1 MTKERLL
8 KTARAL
14 VGLALVCGI
23 LAAFVV
29 ENVLPYYGIKPFR
42 MVPAENAW
50 RFPRGY
56 TPENYGLTGRKIS
69 IPAKDGIRLSG
80 WFLESRTDTAKAT
93 VIILHGISSCKETQF
108 DRAKI
113 LSDNGYNSVVLD
125 LRAHG
130 ESGGEYCT
138 FGYYEKY
145 DIQAVVDSLLAMT
158 NGKPVG
164 IWGASLGGAVAL
176 QAMGLDR
183 RISFGIIESTFD
195 EFEKVAME
203 YGADMMFG
211 LKSRWLTDHVLN
223 KSGIIARFDPQSVKP
238 VVSASAIDRPV
249 LFMHGSRDDKIPI
262 EFDRRNYDAVQSAD
276 KQWIMVEGAGHNDL
290 WSVDGVDLKG
300 RVLAFLEHSTWK

>member
-1 MTKERLL
+1 MVKERIV
-8 KTARAL
+8 KTLRIA
-14 VGLALVCGI
+14 VSMALVCGI
-23 LAAFVV
+23 LAALAV

-42 MVPAENAW
+42 MVPAENTW

-56 TPENYGLTGRKIS
+56 APENYGLASRKIS
-69 IPAKDGIRLSG
+69 VPAKDGIRLSG
-80 WFLESRTDTAKAT
+80 WFLKSRTDSARAT
-93 VIILHGISSCKETQF
+93 VIILHGIGSCKETQF

-145 DIQAVVDSLLAMT
+145 DIQAVVDSLLRMT

-176 QAMGLDR
+176 QAMGLDH

-195 EFEKVAME
+195 EF
-203 YGADMMFG
+203 
-211 LKSRWLTDHVLN
+211 
-223 KSGIIARFDPQSVKP
+223 
-238 VVSASAIDRPV
+238 
-249 LFMHGSRDDKIPI
+249 
-262 EFDRRNYDAVQSAD
+262 
-276 KQWIMVEGAGHNDL
+276 
-290 WSVDGVDLKG
+290 
-300 RVLAFLEHSTWK
+300 